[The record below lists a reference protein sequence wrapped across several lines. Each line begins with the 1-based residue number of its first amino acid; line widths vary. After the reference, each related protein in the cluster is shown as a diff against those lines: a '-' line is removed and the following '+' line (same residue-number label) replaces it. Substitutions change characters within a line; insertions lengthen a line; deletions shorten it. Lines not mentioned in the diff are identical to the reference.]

1 MGFNAAHSNYACI
14 YCTVKK
20 DKRYLCSTKC
30 FNYQL
35 YAPFNRHDT
44 SIDPMVYQTTLS
56 RTLSKIK
63 DCAQEKKLGVIHEP
77 LLNIEVSNVR
87 IIV

>member
-1 MGFNAAHSNYACI
+1 MQLTPIMRVYIAQLRRTNGIYAAQNVSITSCMP
-14 YCTVKK
+14 
-20 DKRYLCSTKC
+20 
-30 FNYQL
+30 
-35 YAPFNRHDT
+35 PFNRHDT

-63 DCAQEKKLGVIHEP
+63 DCAQGKKLGVIHEP

>member
-1 MGFNAAHSNYACI
+1 MRVYIAQLRRTNGIYAAQKLMFQLPA
-14 YCTVKK
+14 V
-20 DKRYLCSTKC
+20 CS
-30 FNYQL
+30 
-35 YAPFNRHDT
+35 PFNRHDT

-63 DCAQEKKLGVIHEP
+63 DCAQGKKLGVIHEP